1 MDVRTR
7 TWSREVCEFIDVAL
21 MDKLP
26 QLMSSRE
33 PGGELKEDLRKRWNL
48 SGSII
53 VSAGGGDNMMGAIG
67 TANVEPG
74 RVTASL
80 GTSGTL
86 FAYRDQPAVDPKGE
100 IAAFCDS
107 TDGWLPLVCTMNVTV
122 ATEATRGL
130 FGWSH
135 EQLEREIATVPPGSD
150 GLLFLPYLTGERT
163 PDLPRAT
170 GVFHGLTPRTMK
182 PAHLMRAT
190 MEGATLGLAYGLD
203 GLRSLGVVPEEIRL
217 IGGGSKSAAW
227 RQICADVF
235 GCRVVTLMEAE
246 GAALGAAI
254 QAAAAVDSS
263 WTIRKWANALVRIN
277 TAEAVAPRNDFDYAA
292 ALKKQGALTRTLAAE
307 GYL

>member
-1 MDVRTR
+1 V
-7 TWSREVCEFIDVAL
+7 
-21 MDKLP
+21 
-26 QLMSSRE
+26 
-33 PGGELKEDLRKRWNL
+33 
-48 SGSII
+48 I

-86 FAYRDQPAVDPKGE
+86 FAYSAKPAIDPKGE

-122 ATEATRGL
+122 ATEAARNL

-135 EQLEREIATVPPGSD
+135 AQMEKEIASVPAGSD

-163 PDLPRAT
+163 PNLPHAS

-182 PAHLMRAT
+182 PAHLARAT
-190 MEGATLGLAYGLD
+190 MEGVTLGLAYGMD
-203 GLRSLGVVPEEIRL
+203 GLRQLGVEPSEIRL
-217 IGGGSKSAAW
+217 IGGGSKSAVW

-235 GCRVVTLMEAE
+235 GCRVVTVMEAE

-254 QAAAAVDSS
+254 QAAAVSEKTKSVRD
-263 WTIRKWANALVRIN
+263 WANALVKVN
-277 TAEAVAPRNDFDYAA
+277 ASEAVEPRRDFDYAA
-292 ALKKQGALTRTLAAE
+292 ALKKQGELTRVLAGE
-307 GYL
+307 GLL